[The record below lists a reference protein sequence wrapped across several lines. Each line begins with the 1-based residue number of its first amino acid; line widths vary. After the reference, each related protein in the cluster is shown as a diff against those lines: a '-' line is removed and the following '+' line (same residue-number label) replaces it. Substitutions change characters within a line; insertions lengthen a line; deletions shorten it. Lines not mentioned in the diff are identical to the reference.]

1 MRRAWLS
8 LPLLFGAP
16 LQNGKADLM
25 TGLAKTPEPRP
36 ELQSVLM
43 RLNVEFVDHFQ
54 VPERR
59 LDFVP
64 I

>member
-1 MRRAWLS
+1 MHRAWLR
-8 LPLLFGAP
+8 LLLWFGAP

-25 TGLAKTPEPRP
+25 ICLTKTPGPRP
-36 ELQSVLM
+36 ELQSVLV
-43 RLNVEFVDHFQ
+43 RLDIHLVDHFQ